1 MKLHLVNTANGFL
14 VPESDFDY
22 YQKRHLKVGETYS
35 ADIHLVRNAEHH
47 RKYFKM
53 IRTAWEYLPEPLQYF
68 FHNSEGFRK
77 HVEMTA
83 GYSEPF
89 FSPKLQE
96 WVEGPKSIAF
106 DKLDQAEFEELY
118 NQVRSVLDT
127 ILAKY
132 ITEEEFKRNFLPF

>member
-1 MKLHLVNTANGFL
+1 
-14 VPESDFDY
+14 
-22 YQKRHLKVGETYS
+22 
-35 ADIHLVRNAEHH
+35 
-47 RKYFKM
+47 
-53 IRTAWEYLPEPLQYF
+53 
-68 FHNSEGFRK
+68 
-77 HVEMTA
+77 MTA

-106 DKLDQAEFEELY
+106 DKLDQGEFEELY

-132 ITEEEFKRNFLPF
+132 ITQEEFERNFLPF